1 MCSSFTVNAVEIQQR
16 CVNTALK
23 QTVHVFTSQCL
34 GIKHSLMTTLVAR
47 WKKQTSFRSTVTC
60 TLLVTQT
67 NLQSTSFRCLTE
79 TWTESS
85 ISTTTSAYW
94 VLSLGDHSKKNT
106 NVRKRVPPSLPLDFI
121 GRCLMDCS
129 SFRDISYVWY
139 RQGWVHR
146 VFRNATHLQGHR
158 QVNQCRKIFSGA
170 RKPRDGTGYIF
181 LCSTERRTYIP
192 ILAC

>member
-94 VLSLGDHSKKNT
+94 VLSLGDRSKKNT
-106 NVRKRVPPSLPLDFI
+106 NVRKRVPPSLLLDFI
-121 GRCLMDCS
+121 DRCLMTVLPLGIFHMYDIDKDGFITS
-129 SFRDISYVWY
+129 SEMLRIFKAIDKLTSVGKVSQVQESPEMVLAISSYV
-139 RQGWVHR
+139 
-146 VFRNATHLQGHR
+146 LQKGEL
-158 QVNQCRKIFSGA
+158 
-170 RKPRDGTGYIF
+170 TF
-181 LCSTERRTYIP
+181 LF
-192 ILAC
+192 